1 MFRATFKYGREV
13 VWQHNS
19 VSKIIVIGG
28 YYHYVDNTGIH
39 NSYCKV
45 GCGSLSTIPSH
56 DSDK

>member
-13 VWQHNS
+13 VWQRTVN
-19 VSKIIVIGG
+19 KIIVIGA

-45 GCGSLSTIPSH
+45 GCGSLKLIPSH
-56 DSDK
+56 DSGK